1 MSTNPIRVILSG
13 YGKMGHEIE
22 RMLNTFSNY
31 QLVTIVD
38 STNELIHA
46 LKHHQADMAIDFS
59 TPESA
64 YPNAKAMIEHRV
76 RPVIGTTGLHTDD
89 IAHLST
95 YCAAEKLGG
104 IIAPNF
110 SISCVLMQKYAAEM
124 AKYLPHVEIIEYHHD
139 VKHDAPSGT
148 AIKTAEMIASQ
159 RSNTPVLPTVHESF
173 AHSRGATVHGI
184 PVHAI
189 RLPGIVANQ
198 SIIFGE
204 QGETLTLQHQTI
216 SREAFMPGLH
226 LACQK
231 VMHLKKLVYGLEH
244 LLD

>member
-1 MSTNPIRVILSG
+1 
-13 YGKMGHEIE
+13 
-22 RMLNTFSNY
+22 
-31 QLVTIVD
+31 
-38 STNELIHA
+38 
-46 LKHHQADMAIDFS
+46 
-59 TPESA
+59 
-64 YPNAKAMIEHRV
+64 
-76 RPVIGTTGLHTDD
+76 
-89 IAHLST
+89 
-95 YCAAEKLGG
+95 
-104 IIAPNF
+104 
-110 SISCVLMQKYAAEM
+110 
-124 AKYLPHVEIIEYHHD
+124 
-139 VKHDAPSGT
+139 
-148 AIKTAEMIASQ
+148 MIASQ
-159 RSNTPVLPTVHESF
+159 RGNTSLLPSVHESF
-173 AHSRGATVHGI
+173 MHSRGATVHGI